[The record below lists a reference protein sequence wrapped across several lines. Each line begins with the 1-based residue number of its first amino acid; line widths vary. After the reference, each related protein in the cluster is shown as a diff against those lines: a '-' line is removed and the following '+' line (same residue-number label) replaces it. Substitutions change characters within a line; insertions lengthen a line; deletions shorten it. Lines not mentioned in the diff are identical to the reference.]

1 MVLAVAVFVFTL
13 FLVIVQPKGLGIG
26 WGATI
31 GAVVALALGVVHV
44 QNIPTVWGIVWNATL
59 TFVGLI
65 IISLVLDE
73 AGFFHW
79 AALHMA
85 RAGGGHGRRLFPLII
100 LLGALVAAFFAND
113 GAALILTPIVLAML
127 VALGFSPVAALAF
140 VMGTGFIADTTS
152 LPFVISNL
160 VNIVSADFF
169 AIPFRRYAMVMVPV
183 DVVAGLATF
192 VMLWIYFRRD
202 IPQDYDLGRLEDPVA
217 AIKDPLLFRLS
228 WPVLVVLL
236 ASYFLAG
243 RLHVPVSLLTGLAAT
258 ILLLVAARV
267 WRAGKGAV
275 VPVGRVLREAPWQ
288 IVVFSLG
295 MYLVVFGLRNA
306 GLTIWLARLFQG
318 LAAHGLMAAT
328 IGTGFVTAL
337 LSAVMNNMPTVLVG
351 SLAIHDAVA
360 IPAATREAMIYANVI
375 GCDIGPKFTPIGSLA
390 TLLWLHVLARKGETI
405 SWRTYMRAGFIM
417 TPAVLL
423 TTLTALA
430 LWLRYLG
437 PG

>member
-13 FLVIVQPKGLGIG
+13 FLVIVQPRGLGIG

-44 QNIPTVWGIVWNATL
+44 QNIPAVWDIVWNATL

-65 IISLVLDE
+65 IISLLLDE

-85 RAGGGHGRRLFPLII
+85 RAGGGRGRRLFPLII
-100 LLGALVAAFFAND
+100 LLGTLVAAFFAND

-152 LPFVISNL
+152 LPLVISNL

-183 DVVAGLATF
+183 DIVAGLATF
-192 VMLWIYFRRD
+192 AMLWLYFRRD
-202 IPQDYDLGRLEDPVA
+202 IPRTYDVSRLEAPA
-217 AIKDPLLFRLS
+217 TAIKDPLLFRLS
-228 WPVLVVLL
+228 WPVLALL
-236 ASYFLAG
+236 LGSYFLAG
-243 RLHVPVSLLTGLAAT
+243 RLRVPVSLLTGLAAS

-267 WRAGKGAV
+267 WRAGRGAV
-275 VPVGRVLREAPWQ
+275 VPVARVLREAPWQ

-295 MYLVVFGLRNA
+295 MYLVVYGLRDA
-306 GLTIWLARLFQG
+306 GLTAWLARLLQG
-318 LAAHGLMAAT
+318 FAAPRGPVADRRVQSRHVSRRLWSARCRAHGMARAT
-328 IGTGFVTAL
+328 ASRVRGPRAHDGDHRDRFCDRHPVGDHEQYADRTRGFACHPRCRCR
-337 LSAVMNNMPTVLVG
+337 SG
-351 SLAIHDAVA
+351 GH
-360 IPAATREAMIYANVI
+360 
-375 GCDIGPKFTPIGSLA
+375 
-390 TLLWLHVLARKGETI
+390 ARGDD
-405 SWRTYMRAGFIM
+405 
-417 TPAVLL
+417 
-423 TTLTALA
+423 
-430 LWLRYLG
+430 LRQCGRL
-437 PG
+437 

>member
-1 MVLAVAVFVFTL
+1 MVLALAVFAFTL

-26 WGATI
+26 WGAAL
-31 GAVVALALGVVHV
+31 GAIVALALGVVRV
-44 QNIPTVWGIVWNATL
+44 ANIPTVWGIVWNATL

-85 RAGGGHGRRLFPLII
+85 RSGGGRGRRLFPLII
-100 LLGALVAAFFAND
+100 LLGALVAALFAND

-127 VALGFSPVAALAF
+127 VALGFSPEVALAF

-169 AIPFRRYAMVMVPV
+169 GIPFRAYAIVMIPV
-183 DVVAGLATF
+183 DVVAGLVTF
-192 VMLWIYFRRD
+192 AMLWIYYRRD
-202 IPQDYDLGRLEDPVA
+202 IPEHYDLHRLESPRA

-228 WPVLVVLL
+228 WPVLGLLL

-243 RLHVPVSLLTGLAAT
+243 RLHVPVSLLTGLAAVT
-258 ILLLVAARV
+258 LLLVAARI
-267 WRAGKGAV
+267 WRAGEGAV
-275 VPVGRVLREAPWQ
+275 IPIRRVLREAPWQ
-288 IVVFSLG
+288 IVLFSLG
-295 MYLVVFGLRNA
+295 MYLVVYGLRDA
-306 GLTIWLARLFQG
+306 GLTAWLARLLSG
-318 LAAHGLMAAT
+318 LAAHGFMAAT
-328 IGTGFVTAL
+328 IGTGVLTAL

-351 SLAIHDAVA
+351 SLAIHHLGNV
-360 IPAATREAMIYANVI
+360 PAPTREAMIYANII
-375 GCDIGPKFTPIGSLA
+375 GCDIGPKFTPLGSLA

-405 SWRTYMRAGFIM
+405 SWRTYMRAGLVM
-417 TPAVLL
+417 TPVVLVA
-423 TTLTALA
+423 TLAALG
-430 LWLRYLG
+430 LWLQVLR
-437 PG
+437 